1 VTDVPGDLFGAGIP
15 PTSPGV
21 PEPGTCRLCGAAIVW
36 IVTVG
41 GKAMPCDA
49 QVRVVITDAGLQVRG
64 RESHF
69 ATCPRA
75 AEVRRPRPDPARRVT
90 RRG

>member
-1 VTDVPGDLFGAGIP
+1 MTGDLFGSGAP
-15 PTSPGV
+15 EPAEGV

-36 IVTVG
+36 IRTVG

-49 QVRVVITDAGLQVRG
+49 KVLSVTTDAGMQVRG